1 MLLSRQDGAGMRDRR
16 KFLRV
21 VERSET
27 GENGTS
33 VGISPRMTID
43 GDENIVV
50 QALLTSDSGS
60 RASRVNLE
68 SVD

>member
-1 MLLSRQDGAGMRDRR
+1 MRDRK

-33 VGISPRMTID
+33 VGISPRMAIE

-50 QALLTSDSGS
+50 QALLTSDSVS

-68 SVD
+68 SIE